1 MKCIIIDDDP
11 ISRSLL
17 SGFIAQT
24 EGLELVEQFGS
35 PITALDSKSL
45 KEADLIFLDVEM
57 PDMTGLE
64 LLEQCKIP
72 GKVVLTTV
80 NKDYALAGFECDAI
94 DFMLKPFKYDRFT
107 KAVQK
112 VEKAIGAGVQEEP
125 VSFKSGK
132 VVNRVTL
139 GDIQWIEG
147 AGEYLNVVTKNG
159 HFLVYSNMR
168 NMMDQLDDRFLQVHR
183 SFIVNRESVKSFTK
197 NKVVING
204 KNIPVSKTYY
214 PALQRVMSVSKVT

>member
-17 SGFIAQT
+17 SGFISQT

-35 PITALDSKSL
+35 PIAALDSKSL
-45 KEADLIFLDVEM
+45 QEADLIFLDVEM
-57 PDMTGLE
+57 PDMSGLD
-64 LLEQCKIP
+64 LLDQCKIP

-80 NKDYALAGFECDAI
+80 NKDYALAGFECDAV
-94 DFMLKPFKYDRFT
+94 DFMLKPFKYDRFI

-112 VEKAIGAGVQEEP
+112 VEKAIGAGVHEEP

-147 AGEYLNVVTKNG
+147 AGEYLNVVTKSG
-159 HFLVYSNMR
+159 HFLVYSNMK
-168 NMMDQLDDRFLQVHR
+168 NMMEQLDDRFLQVHR
-183 SFIVNRESVKSFTK
+183 SFIVNRESVKAFTK

-204 KNIPVSKTYY
+204 KDIPVSKTYY
-214 PALQRVMSVSKVT
+214 SALQKVMVSKVS